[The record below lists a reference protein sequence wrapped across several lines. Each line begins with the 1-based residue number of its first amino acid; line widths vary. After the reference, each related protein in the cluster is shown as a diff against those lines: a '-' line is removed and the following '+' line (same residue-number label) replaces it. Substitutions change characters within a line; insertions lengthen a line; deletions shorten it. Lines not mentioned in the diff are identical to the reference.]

1 MKYLMSKIGIGF
13 LIANIGVGAAYAQH
27 FSEIQEGYVTRS
39 EAIFA
44 TRTVQEPR
52 STIRCNEP
60 RGSQNTSLGQIVVGG
75 LIGSA
80 IGNKLSDRDGAG
92 TLGAVAGVLHATNS
106 NNRQRCFNE
115 THYTSRTEQYPSH
128 YLIHVRTG
136 GKQLQFTS
144 NRPYQRNERVRLNVS
159 TNFSLVR

>member
-1 MKYLMSKIGIGF
+1 MKYLISKIGIGF
-13 LIANIGVGAAYAQH
+13 LVANIGVGAAYAQH

-52 STIRCNEP
+52 STIRCNKP

-106 NNRQRCFNE
+106 NNRQHCFNE
-115 THYTSRTEQYPSH
+115 THYTSRTEQYPSY
-128 YLIHVRTG
+128 YLIHVHAG
-136 GKQLQFTS
+136 GKRLQFNS
-144 NRPYQRNERVRLNVS
+144 NRPYRRNERVRLNVS

>member
-1 MKYLMSKIGIGF
+1 MKYLMSKLSIGL
-13 LIANIGVGAAYAQH
+13 LIANIGVDAACAQH

-44 TRTVQEPR
+44 TRTVQEPK
-52 STIRCNEP
+52 SLIRCNKP
-60 RGSQNTSLGQIVVGG
+60 HSSQNTSLGQIVVGG

-92 TLGAVAGVLHATNS
+92 TLGAVAGVLQATNS
-106 NNRQRCFNE
+106 NNRQQCFNE
-115 THYTSRTEQYPSH
+115 TYYTSRTEQYPSH
-128 YLIHVRTG
+128 YMIHVRTG

-144 NRPYQRNERVRLNVS
+144 NRPYRRNERVRLNVS
-159 TNFSLVR
+159 TNFSLVQ